1 MTKEELKS
9 KKISAISLGCDK
21 NRVDLEHMLFGLQE
35 YGFEI
40 TPAIEDAEV
49 IIVNTCAFIEP
60 AIIEACEN
68 IALAVSMKTEGKAE
82 KVIVSGC
89 LPMRE
94 KGTDLHTI
102 FDGVDAFITL
112 NDNQNITSIL
122 ERLYD
127 VKESAFEYDG
137 TGRILTTAGGYAYLK
152 IAEGCSNGCAYCTI
166 PRIRG
171 RFRSIPQKEL
181 LKKAKRLVEMG
192 YKEIILVAQDTARYG
207 EDLYGEPRLL
217 ELLEEL
223 CKIKGLEWIR
233 LQYIYPEWLDEKL
246 LDFIVK
252 NDKMCKYIDMPLQ
265 HIDDT
270 ILKNMNRKSGE
281 EKCRGLVD
289 LISEKYPEI
298 ELRSTFI
305 VGFPGETRKQFQK
318 LCDFIAEDKIRFA
331 SFFTYFR
338 EEKTKAYY
346 MPKQVPK
353 FIKNRRLKKVEE
365 IQNINLNRH
374 ALSQIGTVQRVLVD
388 EFDPSEKFFL
398 SHSQKN
404 SPNVDLCVI
413 IEADNP
419 NSVNVTTGDFVNVRI
434 VDLHE
439 KGFKGEVIL

>member
-281 EKCRGLVD
+281 EKCRGL
-289 LISEKYPEI
+289 
-298 ELRSTFI
+298 
-305 VGFPGETRKQFQK
+305 GPGDQER
-318 LCDFIAEDKIRFA
+318 
-331 SFFTYFR
+331 
-338 EEKTKAYY
+338 
-346 MPKQVPK
+346 PV
-353 FIKNRRLKKVEE
+353 
-365 IQNINLNRH
+365 
-374 ALSQIGTVQRVLVD
+374 
-388 EFDPSEKFFL
+388 
-398 SHSQKN
+398 
-404 SPNVDLCVI
+404 
-413 IEADNP
+413 
-419 NSVNVTTGDFVNVRI
+419 
-434 VDLHE
+434 
-439 KGFKGEVIL
+439 

>member
-40 TPAIEDAEV
+40 TPEIEDAEV

-94 KGTDLHTI
+94 KGTDLHAV

-112 NDNQNITSIL
+112 NDNQNITNIL

-127 VKESAFEYDG
+127 VKESEFEYDA

-181 LKKAKRLVEMG
+181 LKEAKRLVEMG

-233 LQYIYPEWLDEKL
+233 LQYIYPEWLDGS
-246 LDFIVK
+246 I
-252 NDKMCKYIDMPLQ
+252 
-265 HIDDT
+265 
-270 ILKNMNRKSGE
+270 
-281 EKCRGLVD
+281 
-289 LISEKYPEI
+289 
-298 ELRSTFI
+298 
-305 VGFPGETRKQFQK
+305 
-318 LCDFIAEDKIRFA
+318 
-331 SFFTYFR
+331 
-338 EEKTKAYY
+338 
-346 MPKQVPK
+346 
-353 FIKNRRLKKVEE
+353 
-365 IQNINLNRH
+365 
-374 ALSQIGTVQRVLVD
+374 
-388 EFDPSEKFFL
+388 
-398 SHSQKN
+398 
-404 SPNVDLCVI
+404 
-413 IEADNP
+413 
-419 NSVNVTTGDFVNVRI
+419 
-434 VDLHE
+434 
-439 KGFKGEVIL
+439 